1 MMPSP
6 ERPTFYFIGVSTAG
20 SLSLELFPVWLAA
33 LGLPPADIRGHD
45 IPVRGPREAYRE
57 VVRHIRSE
65 PNALGGLVTTHK
77 MDIVAAAGDLFD
89 SLDPWAADFREV
101 SCIAKRDGKLRGW
114 AKDPFSS
121 GLALEHFLPP
131 QYWKEHPQAQGLIL
145 GAGGAGIALSAYL
158 TRAEHGVNLPARITL
173 SDLDPRSLA
182 ACREVHERLGPPVEL
197 RYEELAAERTNDR
210 LMAELPAGSLVVN
223 ATGMG
228 KDRPG
233 SPLSPEALFP
243 LEGYVWELNY
253 RGELE
258 FLRQAERQ
266 RKSRRL
272 TVEDGLVYF
281 IFGWALGLGEV
292 FGRELSPEDLGALCR
307 ATYAYL
313 GSPPD
318 RRPCG

>member
-1 MMPSP
+1 MIPSP

-20 SLSLELFPVWLAA
+20 SLSLELFPVWLAT

-45 IPVRGPREAYRE
+45 IPIRGPREAYRE

-65 PNALGGLVTTHK
+65 PNALGALVTTHK
-77 MDIVAAAGDLFD
+77 MDLVAAAGDLID
-89 SLDPWAADFREV
+89 SLDPYAQVFREV
-101 SCIAKRDGKLRGW
+101 SCLAKRDGGLRGW

-131 QYWKEHPQAQGLIL
+131 QYWQDHPQAQVLIL

-158 TRAEHGVNLPARITL
+158 MRAEHGPDLPARITI
-173 SDLDPRSLA
+173 SDIAARSLA
-182 ACREVHERLGPPVEL
+182 ACREIHGRLGRSVEL
-197 RYEELAAERTNDR
+197 RYEESAAQGANDR
-210 LMAELPAGSLVVN
+210 LLAELPAGSLVVN
-223 ATGMG
+223 ATGLG

-233 SPLSPEALFP
+233 SPLSPQALFP
-243 LEGYVWELNY
+243 LEGYVWEFNY

-266 RKSRRL
+266 RQSRRL

-292 FGRELSPEDLGALCR
+292 FGRQLSSEELGALCR

-313 GSPPD
+313 GNPPD
-318 RRPCG
+318 RRPCD

>member
-1 MMPSP
+1 MPSP

-20 SLSLELFPVWLAA
+20 SLSLELFPVWLAT

-45 IPVRGPREAYRE
+45 IPVRGSRKAYRE
-57 VVRHIRSE
+57 VLRHIRAE

-77 MDIVAAAGDLFD
+77 MDLVAAAGDLFD
-89 SLDPWAADFREV
+89 SLDPYARVFREV
-101 SCIAKRDGKLRGW
+101 SCIAKRDGRLHGA

-121 GLALEHFLPP
+121 GLALEHFLPLR
-131 QYWKEHPQAQGLIL
+131 YWREHQQAQVMIL

-158 TRAEHGVNLPARITL
+158 VRTEHGANVPARIAI
-173 SDLDPRSLA
+173 SDLNPGSPK
-182 ACREVHERLGPPVEL
+182 ACREAHARLERPAEL
-197 RYEELAAERTNDR
+197 RYEALGAGRTNDR
-210 LMAELPAGSLVVN
+210 LLAELPPGSLVVN
-223 ATGMG
+223 ATGLG

-233 SPLSPEALFP
+233 SPISDQAPFP
-243 LEGYVWELNY
+243 LDGYAWEFNY

-258 FLRQAERQ
+258 FLRQAQRQ
-266 RKSRRL
+266 RDSRRL

-281 IFGWALGLGEV
+281 IFGWALVIGEV

-307 ATYAYL
+307 ATHVYL
-313 GSPPD
+313 GSPAD